1 MTRKPDKGAKKFF
14 HFFSKNDSTDT
25 CMPKITGKIKVQLLF
40 FPLHNYRQQATQH
53 DHNMWTWKK
62 KKQEKQSTSFKT
74 EIEND
79 I

>member
-1 MTRKPDKGAKKFF
+1 
-14 HFFSKNDSTDT
+14 
-25 CMPKITGKIKVQLLF
+25 MPKITGKIKVQLLF

-79 I
+79 IYNLHKQSKSVQNIKTYILTYFEPK

>member
-1 MTRKPDKGAKKFF
+1 
-14 HFFSKNDSTDT
+14 
-25 CMPKITGKIKVQLLF
+25 MPKITGKIKVQLLF

-79 I
+79 IYNLHKQSKSVQNIKPYIL

>member
-1 MTRKPDKGAKKFF
+1 
-14 HFFSKNDSTDT
+14 
-25 CMPKITGKIKVQLLF
+25 MPKITGKIKVQLLF

>member
-1 MTRKPDKGAKKFF
+1 
-14 HFFSKNDSTDT
+14 
-25 CMPKITGKIKVQLLF
+25 MPKITGKIKVQLLF

-79 I
+79 IYNLHKQSKSVQNIKTYIL